1 VLNHRPATANDIESI
16 IRFDEIAQQ
25 PESGRAD
32 FIRHKVAQGVI
43 YVAVLD
49 GQPVAYGV
57 LIYTFFGN
65 AFIDLLYVDPNQRR
79 MGFGVSLMQYLES
92 ISEGEKL
99 FTSTNLSNL
108 RMQAL
113 LQKLGYVLSGV
124 IHNLDEGDPELV
136 YFKRL
141 R

>member
-1 VLNHRPATANDIESI
+1 MLDHRPATANDIDSI
-16 IRFDEIAQQ
+16 IRFDEIAEQ
-25 PESGRAD
+25 PETGRAD
-32 FIRHKVAQGVI
+32 FIRRSVTQGVVH
-43 YVAVLD
+43 VAVLD
-49 GQPVAYGV
+49 SQPVAYGV

-65 AFIDLLYVDPNQRR
+65 AFIDLLYVNPNQRR
-79 MGFGVSLMQYLES
+79 RGIGVSLMVYLES

-113 LQKLGYVLSGV
+113 LQKLGYTLSGV